1 MKNEIKKL
9 LDICIVGGVYSWKK
23 LPSLKRKKEKR
34 CTCVKMKLRTASQAH
49 HTTADMRFRSP
60 RSLHPNCSPLRYE
73 QLLISAVIRNSKNI
87 FLTRKRN
94 DRPSKRIDKLI
105 FSKKKRSELC
115 FLHFVLK
122 TI

>member
-73 QLLISAVIRNSKNI
+73 QLLISANVKSNNFEMLARGQFFRNIYNNMYTNIKYIWNNKN
-87 FLTRKRN
+87 LY
-94 DRPSKRIDKLI
+94 
-105 FSKKKRSELC
+105 
-115 FLHFVLK
+115 
-122 TI
+122 